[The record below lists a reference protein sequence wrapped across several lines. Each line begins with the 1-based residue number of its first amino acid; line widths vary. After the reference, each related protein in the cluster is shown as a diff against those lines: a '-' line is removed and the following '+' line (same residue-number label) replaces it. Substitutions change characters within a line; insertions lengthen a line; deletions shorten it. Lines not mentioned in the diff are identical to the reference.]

1 VRIGD
6 SRLHPSSEN
15 FPLLSLSLIPL
26 SITFGR
32 LDSHMLRVPFIL
44 AALLAAEGVVFAHP
58 IDYVRRNGFPSTV
71 ARAVPDNDQAV
82 RCVIVAILFF
92 VTLTDRRRIATS
104 LTRRRSLLEDLYGD
118 IVGDMMQNQEPHTE
132 TSATAVITPEHDGNQ
147 NQLGIRGH
155 DIDDVETRDFS
166 DLEDLETRGYWSED
180 EEKLERRELD
190 DESTKLMA
198 RESDGGELDARDFE

>member
-1 VRIGD
+1 M
-6 SRLHPSSEN
+6 
-15 FPLLSLSLIPL
+15 SLS
-26 SITFGR
+26 F
-32 LDSHMLRVPFIL
+32 F
-44 AALLAAEGVVFAHP
+44 
-58 IDYVRRNGFPSTV
+58 
-71 ARAVPDNDQAV
+71 
-82 RCVIVAILFF
+82 FF

-166 DLEDLETRGYWSED
+166 DLEDLETWGYWSED

-198 RESDGGELDARDFE
+198 RESNGGELDARDFE